1 MVFTSTA
8 TPSLRLHVQDLPEA
22 IDILSPGGV
31 YALVVDT
38 PPARFPLL
46 TASLSGALDQGLL
59 TNLLLATPP
68 QPWLERLAQLGLSAT
83 EDAVQTGRLQVFQQQ
98 TDFTKKIFRHGT
110 PAFVQEL
117 EHFGLPRDSLLV
129 VDQADDLLSL
139 HDMGLASGQAEV
151 LSHWA
156 RAQGITMLLVFTRVA
171 AVPGAAACLNGLMDS
186 LRGIARLGGHTDGL
200 NLRFEYWQS
209 PSGTVAAKDFAL
221 SILDNGWYKVQ
232 PSAPEAGAG
241 LIKGAGFEARQ
252 TEGQSNDYYYLDKQL
267 DTLSQMVP
275 GQWSKTESVMTILRE
290 AMGSPTPTVLLCFKP
305 GQSLRGLAESV
316 HALRLSLGRRA
327 RIVVVERD
335 MSLRYANEVLLLR
348 LGANLILHR
357 DMTEARMLLML
368 ESLQGQVYSRD
379 LAIDFEQALLNVTT
393 PSRMGYAHPSSFCSE
408 VLQVVERLT
417 QLNVPSSLVIAPLV
431 SPDQVLALLKTV
443 QVYRQGDLFT
453 TDGVNCYFF
462 FCGCPP
468 DQLAQVWAK
477 VMSPATRE
485 GFQEPGV
492 LSNNASILQ
501 QTRQLSL
508 SVQGYHFPNDLPEH
522 LGPSPQALA
531 NRELPHT
538 PPVPEP
544 QPDTTQ
550 MEPQMAAHAQMHEA
564 GSLQAAQ
571 QAQPEL
577 LKLAMSDVESPS
589 YAALISSPHGTPL
602 SHLHAGHEA
611 AAGAPELTTDTDP
624 WSRPG
629 QAQAQGQVALNQ
641 PIHPSWVGASASP
654 RFDEPNTAAL
664 LQKMLQALPTHQSPH

>member
-46 TASLSGALDQGLL
+46 TASVSGALDQGLL
-59 TNLLLATPP
+59 TSLLLATPP
-68 QPWLERLAQLGLSAT
+68 QPWLERLEQLGLSAT
-83 EDAVQTGRLQVFQQQ
+83 EEAVQTGRLQVFQQQ
-98 TDFTKKIFRHGT
+98 TDFTKKLFRHGT

-186 LRGIARLGGHTDGL
+186 LRGMARLGGHNDGL

-221 SILDNGWYKVQ
+221 SILDNGWYQVQ
-232 PSAPEAGAG
+232 PAAAEVGG
-241 LIKGAGFEARQ
+241 LIKGPAAERAAM
-252 TEGQSNDYYYLDKQL
+252 EGQSQDHYYLDAEL

-275 GQWSKTESVMTILRE
+275 GQWVKAESVMTILRE

-305 GQSLRGLAESV
+305 GQSLRALAETV
-316 HALRLSLGRRA
+316 HTLRLSLGRRA
-327 RIVVVERD
+327 RLVVVERE

-348 LGANLILHR
+348 LGTNLILHR

-368 ESLQGQVYSRD
+368 ESLQGQFFSRD
-379 LAIDFEQALLNVTT
+379 LAIDFENALLNVTT

-408 VLQVVERLT
+408 VQQVVERLN
-417 QLNVPSSLVIAPLV
+417 QLNVPSSLVVAPLMDGAD
-431 SPDQVLALLKTV
+431 PMALLKTV

-453 TDGVNCYFF
+453 TDGSNCYFF
-462 FCGCPP
+462 FCGCPS
-468 DQLAQVWAK
+468 DHLAAVWAK
-477 VMSPATRE
+477 VMPPATVAR
-485 GFQEPGV
+485 FQAPGV
-492 LSNNASILQ
+492 LNHNASILQ
-501 QTRQLSL
+501 QIRQLAQ

-522 LGPSPQALA
+522 LGLSPQALA
-531 NRELPHT
+531 NRDLPAT
-538 PPVPEP
+538 DAPMP
-544 QPDTTQ
+544 
-550 MEPQMAAHAQMHEA
+550 
-564 GSLQAAQ
+564 
-571 QAQPEL
+571 
-577 LKLAMSDVESPS
+577 AMSVTNDDVREPAPPPASETSAVAALPAEPLVTENPS
-589 YAALISSPHGTPL
+589 YTALISSPHGAPL
-602 SHLHAGHEA
+602 SHWSA
-611 AAGAPELTTDTDP
+611 AQH
-624 WSRPG
+624 
-629 QAQAQGQVALNQ
+629 QAQQVAQ
-641 PIHPSWVGASASP
+641 TEDEATAPDAWTRMVGSP
-654 RFDEPNTAAL
+654 AMHEPQTSAL
-664 LQKMLQALPTHQSPH
+664 LQKMLQALPTNQAPH

>member
-59 TNLLLATPP
+59 INLLLATPP
-68 QPWLERLAQLGLSAT
+68 QPWLERLAQLGLSVT
-83 EDAVQTGRLQVFQQQ
+83 DDAVQTGRMQVFQQQ

-156 RAQGITMLLVFTRVA
+156 RAHGITMLLVFTRVA

-186 LRGIARLGGHTDGL
+186 LRGIARLGGHNDGL

-221 SILDNGWYKVQ
+221 SILDNGWYQVQ
-232 PSAPEAGAG
+232 PQASQASTG
-241 LIKGAGFEARQ
+241 LIKGASFEGRHA
-252 TEGQSNDYYYLDKQL
+252 EGQSNDCYYLDHQL

-275 GQWSKTESVMTILRE
+275 GQWSKSESVVAILRE

-327 RIVVVERD
+327 RLVVVERD

-368 ESLQGQVYSRD
+368 ESLQGQVFSRD

-408 VLQVVERLT
+408 VLQVVERLN

-431 SPDQVLALLKTV
+431 SPDHVLALLKTV
-443 QVYRQGDLFT
+443 QMHRQGDLFT

-462 FCGCPP
+462 FCGCPS
-468 DQLAQVWAK
+468 DQLSQVWAK
-477 VMSPATRE
+477 VIPPAARE

-501 QTRQLSL
+501 QTRQLSM

-522 LGPSPQALA
+522 LGPSSHALA
-531 NRELPHT
+531 NHELPHT

-544 QPDTTQ
+544 ELETFP
-550 MEPQMAAHAQMHEA
+550 MAAHAKMQEA
-564 GSLQAAQ
+564 ASLQAAHL
-571 QAQPEL
+571 AQPEL
-577 LKLAMSDVESPS
+577 DELAVADRENPS
-589 YAALISSPHGTPL
+589 YTVLISSPHGMPL
-602 SHLHAGHEA
+602 SHWPA
-611 AAGAPELTTDTDP
+611 AH
-624 WSRPG
+624 
-629 QAQAQGQVALNQ
+629 VALDQ
-641 PIHPSWVGASASP
+641 PISPAWGGASDSP
-654 RFDEPNTAAL
+654 RFDEPNTAVL
-664 LQKMLQALPTHQSPH
+664 LQKMLQALPTNQPPH

>member
-59 TNLLLATPP
+59 INLLLATPP
-68 QPWLERLAQLGLSAT
+68 QPWLERLEQLGLSAT

-186 LRGIARLGGHTDGL
+186 LRGIARLGGHNDGL

-221 SILDNGWYKVQ
+221 SILDNGWYKVL
-232 PSAPEAGAG
+232 PSATETSAG
-241 LIKGAGFEARQ
+241 LIKGASFDRQ
-252 TEGQSNDYYYLDKQL
+252 AEGQSNDYYYLDKQL

-275 GQWSKTESVMTILRE
+275 GQWSKSESVVTILRE

-327 RIVVVERD
+327 RLVVVERD

-348 LGANLILHR
+348 LGANLVLHR
-357 DMTEARMLLML
+357 DMTEARMLLTL
-368 ESLQGQVYSRD
+368 ESLQGQVFSRD

-408 VLQVVERLT
+408 VLQVVERLN

-431 SPDQVLALLKTV
+431 SPDHVLALLKTV
-443 QVYRQGDLFT
+443 QVHRQGDLFT

-462 FCGCPP
+462 FCGCPS
-468 DQLAQVWAK
+468 DQLSQVWAK
-477 VMSPATRE
+477 VMPPATRE

-508 SVQGYHFPNDLPEH
+508 SVQGYHFPNDLPEY
-522 LGPSPQALA
+522 LGPSPQALT
-531 NRELPHT
+531 NRELPHA
-538 PPVPEP
+538 PPVMEY
-544 QPDTTQ
+544 QRVTQ
-550 MEPQMAAHAQMHEA
+550 IEPQMVAHADMPEA
-564 GSLQAAQ
+564 GSLQATHL
-571 QAQPEL
+571 AQPEL
-577 LKLAMSDVESPS
+577 QDDALADHENPS
-589 YAALISSPHGTPL
+589 YTALISSPHGMPV
-602 SHLHAGHEA
+602 SHWHAGHDA
-611 AAGAPELTTDTDP
+611 APIAPVVATDTDP
-624 WSRPG
+624 WSGPW
-629 QAQAQGQVALNQ
+629 QAQPQAQVALNQ
-641 PIHPSWVGASASP
+641 PISPAWVGASDSS
-654 RFDEPNTAAL
+654 RFDEPNTTAL
-664 LQKMLQALPTHQSPH
+664 LQKMLQALPTNQPPH

>member
-59 TNLLLATPP
+59 TSLLLATPP
-68 QPWLERLAQLGLSAT
+68 QPWLERLEQLGMSAT

-186 LRGIARLGGHTDGL
+186 LRGIARLGGHNDGL

-221 SILDNGWYKVQ
+221 SIQDNGWYKVQ
-232 PSAPEAGAG
+232 PSVPEATLSNGAS
-241 LIKGAGFEARQ
+241 LERLQ
-252 TEGQSNDYYYLDKQL
+252 TEGLSHDFYYLDHQL

-275 GQWSKTESVMTILRE
+275 GQWSKSESVMAILRE

-305 GQSLRGLAESV
+305 GQSLRNLAESV

-327 RIVVVERD
+327 RLVVVERD

-368 ESLQGQVYSRD
+368 ESLQGQIFSRD
-379 LAIDFEQALLNVTT
+379 LAIDFEQALLSVTT

-408 VLQVVERLT
+408 VLQVVERLN
-417 QLNVPSSLVIAPLV
+417 QLNVPSSLVVAPLV

-443 QVYRQGDLFT
+443 QVFRQGDLFT

-462 FCGCPP
+462 FCGCPS
-468 DQLAQVWAK
+468 DQLSQVWAK
-477 VMSPATRE
+477 VMPPATRE

-501 QTRQLSL
+501 QTRQLAL
-508 SVQGYHFPNDLPEH
+508 SVQGYHFPIDLPEH

-531 NRELPHT
+531 NRDLPHT
-538 PPVPEP
+538 PAKPEP
-544 QPDTTQ
+544 QY
-550 MEPQMAAHAQMHEA
+550 EPQTEPQVIHMAPYTEMPQAELQSAGPRHEA
-564 GSLQAAQ
+564 VI
-571 QAQPEL
+571 EN
-577 LKLAMSDVESPS
+577 PS
-589 YAALISSPHGTPL
+589 YTALISSPHGTPL
-602 SHLHAGHEA
+602 SHLHA
-611 AAGAPELTTDTDP
+611 
-624 WSRPG
+624 
-629 QAQAQGQVALNQ
+629 AQDEPHAVNQ
-641 PIHPSWVGASASP
+641 PITPAWLGAQPTP

-664 LQKMLQALPTHQSPH
+664 LQKMLQALPTNQPPH

>member
-46 TASLSGALDQGLL
+46 AGSFSGALDQGLPIS
-59 TNLLLATPP
+59 LLLATPP
-68 QPWLERLAQLGLSAT
+68 QPWLERLEQLGLKDT

-98 TDFTKKIFRHGT
+98 TDFTKKLFRHGT

-156 RAQGITMLLVFTRVA
+156 RAQGITMLLVFTRLA
-171 AVPGAAACLNGLMDS
+171 AVSGGAACLNGLMDS
-186 LRGIARLGGHTDGL
+186 LRGMARLGGHNDGL

-209 PSGTVAAKDFAL
+209 PSGTVAAKEFAM
-221 SILDNGWYKVQ
+221 SIMDNGWYRVQ
-232 PSAPEAGAG
+232 PTAPQADG
-241 LIKGAGFEARQ
+241 LMKPDGVLRDALQ
-252 TEGQSNDYYYLDKQL
+252 DQSQNYYYLDNDL

-275 GQWSKTESVMTILRE
+275 GQWVRAESVMTILRE

-305 GQSLRGLAESV
+305 GQSLRALAESV

-327 RIVVVERD
+327 RLVVVERG

-348 LGANLILHR
+348 LGTNLILHR

-368 ESLQGQVYSRD
+368 ESLQGQIFSRD

-408 VLQVVERLT
+408 VQQVVERLN
-417 QLNVPSSLVIAPLV
+417 QLNIPSSLVMAPLA
-431 SPDQVLALLKTV
+431 PGADAMALLKAV

-453 TDGVNCYFF
+453 TDGSHCYFF
-462 FCGCPP
+462 FCGCPN
-468 DQLAQVWAK
+468 DQVSAVWAK
-477 VMSPATRE
+477 VMPPAASALL
-485 GFQEPGV
+485 QEPGV
-492 LSNNASILQ
+492 LSHNASILQ
-501 QTRQLSL
+501 QVRQLAQ

-531 NRELPHT
+531 NAALPHA
-538 PPVPEP
+538 PVQATNFAEAQSELQAHLEPTHSENHAYEALAPEP
-544 QPDTTQ
+544 
-550 MEPQMAAHAQMHEA
+550 EN
-564 GSLQAAQ
+564 
-571 QAQPEL
+571 
-577 LKLAMSDVESPS
+577 PS
-589 YAALISSPHGTPL
+589 YTALISSPLGAPL
-602 SHLHAGHEA
+602 SHLHAGPLEQHVHTP
-611 AAGAPELTTDTDP
+611 APLSAP
-624 WSRPG
+624 AP
-629 QAQAQGQVALNQ
+629 VLNQ
-641 PIHPSWVGASASP
+641 PINTTWRDMETPS

-664 LQKMLQALPTHQSPH
+664 LQKMLQALPTSQVPH